1 MLSVCGWYSRAATI
15 HLPGAT
21 IRENGEGNGEEKE
34 NIQEAEEEKIQEEEK
49 EKIQEEEEGVHV
61 YKKKNGGWRGR
72 WRRER
77 KREKMGKMNSI
88 NGGEGNR
95 EDEPTGGEGNRKWER
110 WEDGKD

>member
-34 NIQEAEEEKIQEEEK
+34 N
-49 EKIQEEEEGVHV
+49 IQEEEEGVHV